1 MSDFTSGFWSWFIIL
16 VVLASFALIF
26 WLIRWTAKGKPS
38 KTADGEVE
46 TMGHVWD
53 ENLEELNNPLPRWW
67 LTMFYITLVFGAV
80 YLVLYPG
87 LGSFKGVLN
96 WSQTNQYDHEINQA
110 NETYGPVYNKY
121 LNDDVTALINDADA
135 LKIGARLYSTY
146 CTTCHGSDARGVRG
160 FPNLR
165 DNDWLHG
172 GSSENIKKTILNGRQ
187 GMMPAWEEILG
198 NDGVFQ
204 VTEYVRSL
212 SGREV
217 DSVVAYQGKQMF
229 DKNCV
234 VCHGADGKGNQA
246 LGAPNLTDN
255 IWLYGGTQ
263 KQIFQSIA
271 AGRNGIMPA
280 HKEFLGEA
288 KVHLLATYIYGLSVD
303 ENLHK

>member
-1 MSDFTSGFWSWFIIL
+1 MSDFTSGFWSWFIFL

-46 TMGHVWD
+46 TMGHVLD

-121 LNDDVTALINDADA
+121 LNEDVTALINDADA

>member
-16 VVLASFALIF
+16 IVVVSFALIF
-26 WLIRWTAKGKPS
+26 WLISWTAKGKSS
-38 KTADGEVE
+38 KTADGDVE

-67 LTMFYITLVFGAV
+67 LIMFYITLFFGAA

-96 WSQTNQYDHEINQA
+96 WSQTNQYDREIKQS
-110 NETYGPVYNKY
+110 NETYGPIYNKF
-121 LNDDVTALINDADA
+121 LNEDIAALINDADA

-172 GSSENIKKTILNGRQ
+172 GSSENIKTTILNGRQ

-198 NDGVFQ
+198 NDGIFQ
-204 VTEYVRSL
+204 ATEYVRSL

-217 DSVVAYQGKQMF
+217 DSVVAYQGKQIF

-271 AGRNGIMPA
+271 TGRNGIMPA

-288 KVHLLATYIYGLSVD
+288 KVHLLAAYIYGLSVD

>member
-1 MSDFTSGFWSWFIIL
+1 MSDFTSGFWSWFIFL

-121 LNDDVTALINDADA
+121 LNEDVTALINDADA
-135 LKIGARLYSTY
+135 LNIGARLYSTY

>member
-1 MSDFTSGFWSWFIIL
+1 MSDFTSGFWNWFIIL
-16 VVLASFALIF
+16 MVVISFALIF
-26 WLIRWTAKGKPS
+26 WLIRWTAKGKPP
-38 KTADGEVE
+38 KTANGEIK

-67 LTMFYITLVFGAV
+67 LIMFYTTLVFSAA
-80 YLVLYPG
+80 YLLLYPG
-87 LGSFKGVLN
+87 LGSFKGLLN
-96 WSQTNQYDHEINQA
+96 WSQTNQYEHEINQA
-110 NETYGPVYNKY
+110 NDTYGPVYNKF
-121 LNDDVTALINDADA
+121 LNKDIAALINDPDA

-172 GSSENIKKTILNGRQ
+172 GSSENIKTTIMNGRQ
-187 GMMPAWEEILG
+187 GMMPAWEAILG

-217 DSVVAYQGKQMF
+217 DSVVAYQGKQIF

-234 VCHGADGKGNQA
+234 VCHGVDGKGNQA
-246 LGAPNLTDN
+246 IGAPNLTDN

-271 AGRNGIMPA
+271 AGRNGTMPA

-288 KVHLLATYIYGLSVD
+288 KVHLLAAYIYGLSVD

>member
-1 MSDFTSGFWSWFIIL
+1 MSDFTSGFWSWFIFL

-121 LNDDVTALINDADA
+121 LNEDVTALINDADA

>member
-1 MSDFTSGFWSWFIIL
+1 MSDFTSGFWNWFIIL
-16 VVLASFALIF
+16 AVIVSFAAIF
-26 WLIRWTAKGKPS
+26 WLIKWTAKGKS
-38 KTADGEVE
+38 AKTADGGIES
-46 TMGHVWD
+46 MGHVWD

-67 LTMFYITLVFGAV
+67 LIMFYITLVFGAG

-96 WSQTNQYDHEINQA
+96 WSQTNQYDREINQA
-110 NETYGPVYNKY
+110 NETYGPIYNKY
-121 LNDDVTALINDADA
+121 LNQDIKALVNDADA

-172 GSSENIKKTILNGRQ
+172 GSSENIKTTIMNGRQ

-198 NDGVFQ
+198 NDGAFQ

-212 SGREV
+212 GGRAV
-217 DSVVAYQGKQMF
+217 DSVVAYQGKQIF
-229 DKNCV
+229 ENNCV

-288 KVHLLATYIYGLSVD
+288 KVHLLAAYIYGLSVD

>member
-121 LNDDVTALINDADA
+121 LNEDVTALINDADA